1 MNRAVR
7 TGRSFFLF
15 MEFLYKYSKF
25 LTPLFLGTGVFLFFY
40 FYAPGLIFFREQ
52 NYLFLYTKEFF
63 LDHVT
68 HPGGVASYTGAFLTQ
83 FYAFTWAGALIQAAL
98 IVLVQQSI
106 SRLMKQAGVNYPY
119 QILSLLPALLLW
131 RFSCDQ
137 NYMTGSIVA
146 ILISLLCVLVMVE
159 KRNKKGYV
167 LRTFFLAIVLYMF
180 AGASFILFLAFILY
194 FEVRNKEKSRK
205 SFKLLI
211 ILTGGLLLA
220 ICLPLASSFLF
231 PYPLQQLYLGIDFYR
246 YPNENFYFQY
256 IAWAVILLAVIPT
269 ARLAVKN
276 KLPGHRVVYISI
288 LGFTLLCGFLLLR
301 KAVNPAMEEALE
313 YDQMAW
319 NQQWETIIRKAGKKQ
334 PSTSMS
340 MTCLNLALVKT
351 GKSGDMLFNY
361 FQNGTEGLIPE
372 FGGDFTSPLTTAE
385 VFFHMGLINEAQH
398 YVFEA
403 MEAIPNH
410 RKSAR
415 CLKRLA
421 QTNLINEQYGVAK
434 KYLDLLH
441 KTLLYRN
448 WSHNASLEN
457 HPEWSILQTYR
468 LTEERIFGSTNML
481 NILKDLTEKNADN
494 KTAFQY
500 LMAYTLLNK
509 EWDKA
514 TEFYELGKHHYSRM
528 PWAYQQAMAFEW
540 YQKSGNLNQTQQE
553 LDQEIIQGLTEFMK
567 TMSLSS
573 EKQARAIL
581 EKPFGHTYWYYLYFI
596 F

>member
-25 LTPLFLGTGVFLFFY
+25 LTPLFLGTGGFLFFY

-137 NYMTGSIVA
+137 NYMTGAIVA
-146 ILISLLCVLVMVE
+146 MLITLISVWIMIE
-159 KRNKKGYV
+159 KRDKKGY
-167 LRTFFLAIVLYMF
+167 LLKASFLAIVLSLF
-180 AGASFILFLAFILY
+180 AGGSFLLYLAFIVY
-194 FEVRNKEKSRK
+194 FEIRNMGKNQKPG
-205 SFKLLI
+205 KLLI
-211 ILTGGLLLA
+211 ALTGSLILA
-220 ICLPLASSFLF
+220 TCLPLTAALF
-231 PYPLQQLYLGIDFYR
+231 SHYSLQQLFLGIDFYR
-246 YPNENFYFQY
+246 YPQENFYLQY
-256 IAWAVILLAVIPT
+256 TIWLVIIVTVILAALIPVNNKFRSYPVVCASLFGLILA
-269 ARLAVKN
+269 
-276 KLPGHRVVYISI
+276 
-288 LGFTLLCGFLLLR
+288 CGFLFLHR
-301 KAVNPAMEEALE
+301 AINPALEEALE
-313 YDQMAW
+313 YDHMAW
-319 NQQWETIIRKAGKKQ
+319 KQQWYKIILKAGKKQ

-351 GKSGDMLFNY
+351 GQSGDMLFNY

-540 YQKSGNLNQTQQE
+540 YQKSGNINQTQQE

-567 TMSLSS
+567 TMSLTS